1 MLQQKRMHDVEWEW
15 LNVISMT
22 QLSGA
27 PILKNS
33 AQFNNDITLAHAR
46 ARARAHT
53 HTMSVPVTGLND
65 YKCKLIRGCS
75 ITVSHGVKRLQM
87 QVDQGLFNYRFK
99 WTNLGEGGQFLSG
112 WSGFSSRYTIRG
124 GPMDKYFLSWSGVHN
139 YHLQWISCPSLSE
152 MGLNSCHRAHQIQ
165 RQMCHQKKNPQI
177 LV

>member
-1 MLQQKRMHDVEWEW
+1 MHDVEWEW

-46 ARARAHT
+46 ARARTHT
-53 HTMSVPVTGLND
+53 HNVGP
-65 YKCKLIRGCS
+65 C
-75 ITVSHGVKRLQM
+75 HGVKRLQM

>member
-46 ARARAHT
+46 ARAHT
-53 HTMSVPVTGLND
+53 HTMLVPVTGLND

-75 ITVSHGVKRLQM
+75 ITVSSGPIWGRGGNSYQAGQVFQVGI
-87 QVDQGLFNYRFK
+87 QFEVDQ
-99 WTNLGEGGQFLSG
+99 WTNIFYHGLGFITTTYN
-112 WSGFSSRYTIRG
+112 GFRVQVSRKWG
-124 GPMDKYFLSWSGVHN
+124 
-139 YHLQWISCPSLSE
+139 
-152 MGLNSCHRAHQIQ
+152 
-165 RQMCHQKKNPQI
+165 
-177 LV
+177 